1 MSYMDAARQKST
13 LARLRARNEA
23 LHEAAQSKHT
33 APDDAQCAREVLETV
48 LAVSFSLADGVP
60 DSAAMGMLAS
70 TKALKR
76 KLDDAQFG
84 APLPAVREALDRF
97 VREVTGGDASS
108 IGPSMRAMSEIFT
121 FCADF
126 HDHVT
131 EELGRVD
138 GAMKTAVVG
147 NARATRARLALSR

>member
-13 LARLRARNEA
+13 LARLRARDQA
-23 LHEAAQSKHT
+23 LHEAAQTKPT
-33 APDDAQCAREVLETV
+33 APDDASVAREVLETV
-48 LAVSFSLADGVP
+48 LAVSFSLADGLP

-70 TKALKR
+70 TRALKR

-84 APLPAVREALDRF
+84 APLPAVREALTRF
-97 VREVTGGDASS
+97 VREVTDNDASS
-108 IGPSMRAMSEIFT
+108 IGPSMRAMAEIFT

-138 GAMKTAVVG
+138 GAMKTAVVN
-147 NARATRARLALSR
+147 NARATRARLLLSR

>member
-1 MSYMDAARQKST
+1 MSYMDAARQKAT
-13 LARLRARNEA
+13 LARLRARDEA

-60 DSAAMGMLAS
+60 DAAALGMLAS
-70 TKALKR
+70 TRALKR

-97 VREVTGGDASS
+97 VREITGGDAGL
-108 IGPSMRAMSEIFT
+108 IGPSMRSMSEIFT
-121 FCADF
+121 FCGDF
-126 HDHVT
+126 HGHVV

-138 GAMKTAVVG
+138 DAMKSAVVG